1 MSRRKAAR
9 PKPAT
14 KRKPDVD
21 AMLAEGLALHQR
33 GRIPEAESFYRRA
46 LAEQP
51 DHPQANQLMGLTRLQ
66 QADAEMAVGLLSKAV
81 RLSPENPQYLCDL
94 GVAQNAAMR
103 YEEAIRSLNRAIDLK
118 PDYAQAHSNLG
129 MTLKNFRRFAPAV
142 ESYREAIRL
151 RPNEPGFQLNLGNA
165 LSALGDLQEAEKAYR
180 RALDLRPDYPA
191 ALSGL
196 ALTLSEL
203 GRPEDAIALGLDAI
217 KRQYNVA
224 AYHSTL
230 GRSYREAR
238 DPEKAVASFR
248 TALEIDPTDME
259 AVRFLALLER
269 KATADS
275 EMSRLVALID
285 SGTLNREQE
294 ANLAYALGTWFDD
307 LGEYETA
314 FGYYARA
321 NTIKR
326 SGENFSMQ
334 QVRQDIESITRV
346 FTPTPAWPQACGV
359 MDSPIFIVGLPRSGK
374 TTLEGMLSRHP
385 GVGSAGEL
393 KILSILV
400 EELSRENDLSLSGGH
415 VSKVPN
421 RDWEVLGEQYLRQ
434 ARSIV
439 RPGARPIDTMPPN
452 FRLVGAIRM
461 AMPDAKVI
469 HCVRSPVEHCAE
481 LYKKCFGSA
490 GNGYSTDLEDCAE
503 YYKQYRRIMAF
514 WNETAPGFVLDV
526 DLAQIVSAPEP
537 GMRRVLDHCEL
548 AFDPACTE
556 PMTSEPRVGESG
568 FRTVEERA
576 TRLAPYRAALEPLLA
591 GIGLATA
598 PAGPTTGPA
607 GD

>member
-1 MSRRKAAR
+1 
-9 PKPAT
+9 
-14 KRKPDVD
+14 
-21 AMLAEGLALHQR
+21 MLAEGLALHQR
-33 GRIPEAESFYRRA
+33 GRIPEAESIYHRV
-46 LAEQP
+46 LTEQP
-51 DHPQANQLMGLTRLQ
+51 DNAQANQLMGLTRLQ
-66 QADAEMAVGLLSKAV
+66 RGDVDTAVSLLSKAV
-81 RLSPENPQYLCDL
+81 RLEPDNPQFLCDL

-151 RPNEPGFQLNLGNA
+151 RPNEPGFHLNLGNA
-165 LSALGDLQEAEKAYR
+165 LSALGELREAERAYR
-180 RALDLRPDYPA
+180 RALDLRPEFPA

-203 GRPEDAIALGLDAI
+203 GQPEDAIALGLNAI

-230 GRSYREAR
+230 GKSYREAR
-238 DPEKAVASFR
+238 QPEKAVASFR

-269 KATADS
+269 KATPDS
-275 EMSRLVALID
+275 EIGRLVALID
-285 SGTLNREQE
+285 GGTLNREQE

-314 FGYYARA
+314 YGYYARA
-321 NTIKR
+321 NAIKR
-326 SGENFSMQ
+326 SGEGFSMQ
-334 QVRQDIESITRV
+334 QVRRDIESMMRV
-346 FTPTPAWPQACGV
+346 FSPAPAWPKARGAV
-359 MDSPIFIVGLPRSGK
+359 DSPIFIVGLPRSGK
-374 TTLEGMLSRHP
+374 TTLEGMLSRHS

-400 EELSRENDLSLSGGH
+400 DELAKKNGVFLEGGH
-415 VSKVPN
+415 VSNAPA
-421 RDWEVLGEQYLRQ
+421 RDWRALADEYLRH
-434 ARSIV
+434 ARSV
-439 RPGARPIDTMPPN
+439 VPTGTRPIDTMPPN
-452 FRLVGAIRM
+452 FRMIGMIRM

-469 HCVRSPVEHCAE
+469 NCVRSPVEHCAE
-481 LYKKCFGSA
+481 LYKKCFGLA

-526 DLAQIVSAPEP
+526 DVAQIVSAPEP

-548 AFDPACTE
+548 AFDPACTV
-556 PMTSEPRVGESG
+556 PMASEPRVGESY

-576 TRLAPYRAALEPLLA
+576 ARLAPYRAALEPLLA
-591 GIGLATA
+591 CIGRRTA
-598 PAGPTTGPA
+598 PSGPATGPA
-607 GD
+607 GA